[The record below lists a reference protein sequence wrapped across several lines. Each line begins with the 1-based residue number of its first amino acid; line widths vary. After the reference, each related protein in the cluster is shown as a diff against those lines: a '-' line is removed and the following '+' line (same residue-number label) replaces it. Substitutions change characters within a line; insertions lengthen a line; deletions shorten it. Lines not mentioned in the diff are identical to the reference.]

1 MKNLKVPLTNTQL
14 ELLRL
19 YSTDLSEED
28 LQELKDTLANF
39 YAEKS
44 IRLANQVWEEK
55 GLTNEDMDAWL
66 NED

>member
-1 MKNLKVPLTNTQL
+1 MENLQTPLTNVQL

-19 YSTDLSEED
+19 YSTGLSEED

-39 YAEKS
+39 YAKKS
-44 IRLANQVWEEK
+44 IQLADQIWEEK
-55 GLTNEDMDAWL
+55 GLTNEDMDNWL